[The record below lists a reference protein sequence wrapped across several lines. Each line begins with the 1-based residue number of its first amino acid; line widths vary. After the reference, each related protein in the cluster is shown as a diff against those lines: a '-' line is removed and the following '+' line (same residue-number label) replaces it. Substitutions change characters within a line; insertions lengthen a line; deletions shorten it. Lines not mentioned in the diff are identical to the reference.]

1 MVMADYNL
9 GLSKDEVKY
18 IYRDATKVAGD
29 FLKID
34 INTADNNK
42 RFSHNWLDFYKVEN
56 ESENDEE

>member
-42 RFSHNWLDFYKVEN
+42 RFSHNWTDFYKVEN
-56 ESENDEE
+56 ESDSEE